1 MASQAFAGVGTKFQ
15 RWSGSV
21 WEDIA
26 EVNAIEGPGM
36 TKDTI
41 EVTSIDT
48 DAGYN
53 EFITGFAEGGT
64 VTLDMN
70 FTRETYEIMKDDF
83 ESDAVCNYRIQ
94 LADYDS
100 EPSTFTFG
108 GLVIELPMGISADD
122 KVTADV
128 VIQVTSQVVLDIG
141 STVPAEESEIV
152 PESSDLTPG
161 ESSDLDD
168 LYAALSDG
176 NTVVLLL
183 FEEGV
188 TVADTDKVELIANLM
203 GSSGWNVA
211 ELGDSDASRPTLTS
225 TGILFDGIDDVM
237 KMASAQSALSQPNT
251 IYYVYKNISYT
262 SARRLVSFGSANAV
276 DFRQYGTGGRIAFYT
291 SAALQITADY
301 STLGARAI
309 ATVVLNG
316 ASSSLQLNKSP
327 LVTGDLS
334 TRTINILWLG
344 SDLAGGNKSNH
355 EFVGL
360 IIRNGVDNETKQ
372 AEIWNALNDR
382 YVHHPISATVED
394 ASPMRVD
401 LAFNEE
407 LDEDTLTEIGPTDF
421 QVTTRTV
428 SSLTLSAN
436 KKVLQ
441 LNLTTPIDQAWSGQV
456 IFTQSSAGG
465 ITTAKGDPIPYCWIP
480 VTNNVID

>member
-1 MASQAFAGVGTKFQ
+1 
-15 RWSGSV
+15 
-21 WEDIA
+21 
-26 EVNAIEGPGM
+26 
-36 TKDTI
+36 
-41 EVTSIDT
+41 
-48 DAGYN
+48 
-53 EFITGFAEGGT
+53 
-64 VTLDMN
+64 
-70 FTRETYEIMKDDF
+70 
-83 ESDAVCNYRIQ
+83 
-94 LADYDS
+94 
-100 EPSTFTFG
+100 
-108 GLVIELPMGISADD
+108 MGISADD

-128 VIQVTSQVVLDIG
+128 VIQVTSQVILDIG
-141 STVPAEESEIV
+141 STVPAEESEIPV
-152 PESSDLTPG
+152 ESSDY
-161 ESSDLDD
+161 DA
-168 LYAALSDG
+168 LYAALDDG
-176 NTVVLLL
+176 NTVALFT

-188 TVADTDKVELIANLM
+188 TVEDTDKVILLKNLM
-203 GSSGWNVA
+203 GSSGWNLA

-251 IYYVYKNISYT
+251 IYYVWRNITYT
-262 SARRLVSFGSANAV
+262 SGRRLVSFGSANAV

-394 ASPMRVD
+394 ATPMRID

-407 LDEDTLTEIGPTDF
+407 LDAGTLTEIQPTDF

-428 SSLTLSAN
+428 GSLSLSAN
-436 KKVLQ
+436 NKVLQ